1 MGTIVR
7 LLLVVLLL
15 VGCKSSKELATTRV
29 YEDKKDRVELS
40 TTDIQAIKSVV
51 SDLSVNL
58 NKRLDFVVYDTSR
71 PALEG
76 KPPILLEGTL
86 TDNSIIADKGSQ
98 QEQVTDNS
106 EVIIED
112 KGRVNIRDELQSV
125 EKKNNKTWI
134 EQFSSLLWAVA
145 VVGVIGYIIYRKVR
159 GGL

>member
-7 LLLVVLLL
+7 LLLAVLLL

-29 YEDKKDRVELS
+29 HEDNKDKVELS
-40 TTDIQAIKSVV
+40 TTDIQTIKNVV

-58 NKRLDFVVYDTSR
+58 NKRLDFVVYDTNR
-71 PALEG
+71 PAIEG

-86 TDNSIIADKGSQ
+86 TDNSIITDKGSQ

-106 EVIIED
+106 EVILQD
-112 KGRVNIRDELQSV
+112 KGQVNIRDELQSS

-145 VVGVIGYIIYRKVR
+145 VVGVLGYLIYRKMKGR
-159 GGL
+159 L

>member
-7 LLLVVLLL
+7 LLLAVLLL
-15 VGCKSSKELATTRV
+15 VGCKSSKELVTTRV
-29 YEDKKDRVELS
+29 HEDHKDKVELS
-40 TTDIQAIKSVV
+40 KTDVQVMKSIV

-58 NKRLDFVVYDTSR
+58 NKRLDFVVYDTDK
-71 PALEG
+71 PIFEG
-76 KPPILLEGTL
+76 KPPILLEGTI

-106 EVIIED
+106 EVVIED
-112 KGRVNIRDELQSV
+112 KGRVNIRDELQSS

-145 VVGVIGYIIYRKVR
+145 VVGVLGYLIYRKMKGR
-159 GGL
+159 L

>member
-1 MGTIVR
+1 MKRYIGIVLF
-7 LLLVVLLL
+7 LLLIVS
-15 VGCKSSKELATTRV
+15 CKSSKELVTTRV
-29 YEDKKDRVELS
+29 HEDNKDKVELS
-40 TTDIQAIKSVV
+40 TTDVRSIKSIV

-58 NKRLDFVVYDTSR
+58 NKRLDFVVYDTDK
-71 PALEG
+71 PIFEG
-76 KPPILLEGTL
+76 KPPILFEGTI
-86 TDNSIIADKGSQ
+86 TDNSIIVDKGSQ

-106 EVIIED
+106 EVILQD
-112 KGRVNIRDELQSV
+112 KGQVNIRDELQSS